1 VSGWVGDHSPAAA
14 AAARIWLEFDTVFL
28 LLCVLVT
35 LLLLLLLLPLLPLLP
50 IFIGP
55 ACPLWLGLHTHA
67 HARGGILNLPLWYGG
82 WGDLI
87 VARV

>member
-35 LLLLLLLLPLLPLLP
+35 LLLLLLLLLPLLP